1 MNNKMQFS
9 SNHGFHLKN
18 VPSLTTFG
26 RFLPKY
32 DSFQPDDNISILELS
47 RALKM
52 TTFLIVQFEDKTKEN
67 EVIPSSW
74 YHEGLCALPSKNQQ
88 WEAENCTI
96 LKMSWKRHNCKI
108 PSTHGNVN
116 VFRFSLNYSEILI
129 RIYY

>member
-1 MNNKMQFS
+1 
-9 SNHGFHLKN
+9 
-18 VPSLTTFG
+18 LTTI
-26 RFLPKY
+26 
-32 DSFQPDDNISILELS
+32 ISILELS

-116 VFRFSLNYSEILI
+116 VFRFSWNYSEILI
-129 RIYY
+129 RIYYILIKKL